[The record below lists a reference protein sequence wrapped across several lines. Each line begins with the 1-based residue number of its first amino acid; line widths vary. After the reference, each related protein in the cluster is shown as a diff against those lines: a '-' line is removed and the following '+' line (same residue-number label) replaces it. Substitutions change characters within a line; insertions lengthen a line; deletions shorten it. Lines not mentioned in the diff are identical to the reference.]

1 MTDWVLF
8 TESSD
13 NVGGQ
18 ELQLMQQMR
27 QMQSHGLRTMLACR
41 PGSRVEQ
48 VALQQGLSVLPVR
61 FRNSL
66 HLPSIAILRRWISRH
81 QPRLAIC
88 HSGHDS
94 NNLAIAAR
102 LVWRRPFLLRSRTY
116 QPGKPSAWSYNRL
129 VDATM
134 VPSHYLRDALLQ
146 NPAIRPERI
155 HVVYPGIDFA
165 GLDAAVDQAVPP
177 HIASWLAADDRP
189 VLLHA
194 AMLRGEKGH
203 LTILQAMNILR
214 DSHPH
219 WRYLVAG
226 DGVARADIEA
236 EIQRQGLQSRVL
248 LAGVVSPVAPLY
260 RRADLLLMPSTYEP
274 LGMSQIEA
282 LALHCPVLAS
292 LTGGIPE
299 TVKQGQT
306 GTLVEAGNA
315 QAWADAIA
323 SALDA
328 MPQQHAMAAAGSL
341 DVRQRF
347 APDSNLQQ
355 IMALSGLSGLL
366 AVSH

>member
-94 NNLAIAAR
+94 NNLTIAAR
-102 LVWRRPFLLRSRTY
+102 LVWHRPFLLRSRTY

-177 HIASWLAADDRP
+177 HIASWLAADDSP

-226 DGVARADIEA
+226 DGVAKADIET
-236 EIQRQGLQSRVL
+236 EIQRLGLQSRVL

-292 LTGGIPE
+292 NTGGIPE
-299 TVKQGQT
+299 TVKHGQT

-328 MPQQHAMAAAGSL
+328 MPQQRVMAAAGSQ

-366 AVSH
+366 AASH

>member
-1 MTDWVLF
+1 MSDWVLF

-27 QMQSHGLRTMLACR
+27 QMQQRGLRTMLACR
-41 PGSRVEQ
+41 PGGRVEQ
-48 VALQQGLSVLPVR
+48 AARQQGLSVLPVR

-66 HLPSIAILRRWISRH
+66 HLPSISILRRWISQH
-81 QPRLAIC
+81 KPRLAIC

-102 LVWRRPFLLRSRTY
+102 LVLRRPFLLRSRTY

-134 VPSHYLRDALLQ
+134 VPSHYLRDALLHH
-146 NPAIRPERI
+146 PAIRPDRI

-203 LTILQAMNILR
+203 LTILQAMALLR

-226 DGVARADIEA
+226 DGVARPEIEA
-236 EIQRQGLQSRVL
+236 EICRLGLADRVL

-282 LALHCPVLAS
+282 LALQCPVLAS
-292 LTGGIPE
+292 NTGGIPE
-299 TVKQGQT
+299 TVSDGRT
-306 GTLVEAGNA
+306 GKLVAAGNA

-323 SALDA
+323 NALDSI
-328 MPQQHAMAAAGSL
+328 PQQKLLAAAGAQ
-341 DVRQRF
+341 DVRLRF

-355 IMALSGLSGLL
+355 IMTLSGLSGLL
-366 AVSH
+366 AASH

>member
-1 MTDWVLF
+1 LF

-27 QMQSHGLRTMLACR
+27 QMQSHGLRTILACR

-48 VALQQGLSVLPVR
+48 AALQQGLSVLPVR

-66 HLPSIAILRRWISRH
+66 HVPSIAILRRWISQH

-177 HIASWLAADDRP
+177 AYRQLAGGRWQPGA
-189 VLLHA
+189 VACSHA
-194 AMLRGEKGH
+194 A
-203 LTILQAMNILR
+203 
-214 DSHPH
+214 
-219 WRYLVAG
+219 W
-226 DGVARADIEA
+226 
-236 EIQRQGLQSRVL
+236 
-248 LAGVVSPVAPLY
+248 
-260 RRADLLLMPSTYEP
+260 
-274 LGMSQIEA
+274 
-282 LALHCPVLAS
+282 
-292 LTGGIPE
+292 
-299 TVKQGQT
+299 
-306 GTLVEAGNA
+306 
-315 QAWADAIA
+315 
-323 SALDA
+323 
-328 MPQQHAMAAAGSL
+328 
-341 DVRQRF
+341 
-347 APDSNLQQ
+347 
-355 IMALSGLSGLL
+355 
-366 AVSH
+366 